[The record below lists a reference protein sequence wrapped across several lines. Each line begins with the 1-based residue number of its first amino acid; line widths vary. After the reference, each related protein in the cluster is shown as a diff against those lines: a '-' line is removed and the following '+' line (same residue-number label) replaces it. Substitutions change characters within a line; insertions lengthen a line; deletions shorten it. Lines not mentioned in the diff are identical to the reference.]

1 MFIAVLY
8 TVVKLETTL
17 TSVFQIMSLKPI
29 VKLYSRLGFDNE
41 LNTLS
46 PN

>member
-1 MFIAVLY
+1 MFIAVFY

-17 TSVFQIMSLKPI
+17 TSVFEIMTKKPI
-29 VKLYSRLGFDNE
+29 IKLFNGLGFDNE
-41 LNTLS
+41 SNTLS